1 MCRTEAVIRK
11 AGLQIVPAHTGNE
24 GTDVHIPVRDGSLDV
39 QIAGGRLTH
48 LFQLESR
55 KWTELWLLAWL
66 RRVIAVGECR
76 ADEAE

>member
-1 MCRTEAVIRK
+1 
-11 AGLQIVPAHTGNE
+11 
-24 GTDVHIPVRDGSLDV
+24 V